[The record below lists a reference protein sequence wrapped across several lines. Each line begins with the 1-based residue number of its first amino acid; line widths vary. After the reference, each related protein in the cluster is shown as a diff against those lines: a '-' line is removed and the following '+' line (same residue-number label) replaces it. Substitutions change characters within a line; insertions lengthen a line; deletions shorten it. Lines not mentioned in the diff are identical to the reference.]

1 MSEYIVTII
10 VSIFASTGFWTLINT
25 LVQNNKTRKSVER
38 TALLGLLHDKI
49 YSLCQQYINKGYVTL
64 EEFENL
70 EYLYR
75 PYKQMG
81 GNGTGEKL
89 YKAVLALP
97 MRNEDGETK
106 KE

>member
-1 MSEYIVTII
+1 MSEHVVAIV

-25 LVQNNKTRKSVER
+25 IVQNNKTSKSVER

-49 YSLCQQYINKGYVTL
+49 YSLCQQYIAKGYVTL
-64 EEFENL
+64 EEFDNL

-75 PYKQMG
+75 PYIQMG

-89 YKAVLALP
+89 YKVVCALP
-97 MRNEDGETK
+97 MRSEDDQA
-106 KE
+106 